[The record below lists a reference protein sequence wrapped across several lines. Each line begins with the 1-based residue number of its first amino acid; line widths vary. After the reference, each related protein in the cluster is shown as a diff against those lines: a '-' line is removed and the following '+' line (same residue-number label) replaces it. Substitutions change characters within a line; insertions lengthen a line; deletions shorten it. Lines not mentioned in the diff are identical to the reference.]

1 MQHLVF
7 VIHEKYITY
16 RMNGQNGSHP
26 LCGDCAMAVIDYLKR
41 LITHKT
47 CEIINHN

>member
-26 LCGDCAMAVIDYLKR
+26 LYGDNPMAIIDYLKR
-41 LITHKT
+41 VINHKT
-47 CEIINHN
+47 YEIIKN